1 MNDELAEIKK
11 KKLEELKK
19 RYLNGGKSM
28 EDMPNTSIEVTDA
41 DFNDNVNKYGTIV
54 VDCWAP
60 WCGPCRMIAPVVE
73 ELAKELQG
81 KIVFGKLNV
90 DENQAIASQYGIMSI
105 PSLLVF
111 KDGKL
116 VDKIV
121 GALPK
126 PMLKEKLQQYM

>member
-1 MNDELAEIKK
+1 MNDELAEIKQ
-11 KKLEELKK
+11 KKLNELK
-19 RYLNGGKSM
+19 RIYLSGGKTM
-28 EDMPNTSIEVTDA
+28 EEMPDTSIEVTDA
-41 DFNDNVNKYGTIV
+41 DFNDNISKYGTIV

-90 DENQAIASQYGIMSI
+90 DENQSTASQYGIMSI

-111 KDGKL
+111 KEGKL
-116 VDKIV
+116 VEKII

-126 PMLKEKLQQYM
+126 PMLMEKLQQYM